1 MTTSIFWKDD
11 PAYLLNAAF
20 LNKMFEAEI
29 PDGYLSANSAGDGV
43 TIAAEVI
50 LKLKSGSTYKAYK
63 VSAAEDITTLDT
75 GSLSIGNDYYVYLC
89 DDATDSGTYLISLNN
104 SAPSG
109 YTTSDSVC
117 IGGFH
122 YGRVR
127 KVDSSGFPLDSGTTV
142 YGSGWETQITT
153 EVVPNSVWDDFNR
166 PLCDPQGMAKVGKIW
181 VDIYQTSEGST
192 ITVTST
198 KLYAG
203 SAESTYNDVPLTGTE
218 SISFYVFNE
227 LAEKANKRLLTYDEW
242 LECAEG
248 SPDGQDNNTYAY
260 TASSNSARNNTGQ
273 VVNAVSASNICDCV
287 GNVYEFVNSNGIVCM
302 GGAWDDST
310 NATQRYEI
318 VTILPTDTNTKVGCR
333 FCCNSK
339 R

>member
-11 PAYLLNAAF
+11 AAYLLNAAY
-20 LNKMFEAEI
+20 LNKVFESESN
-29 PDGYLSANSAGDGV
+29 GYLSVNSAGDGV
-43 TIAAEVI
+43 TIAIETI

-63 VSAAEDITTLDT
+63 VTAAEDITTLDT
-75 GSLSIGNDYYVYLC
+75 GSLILGVDYYVYLC
-89 DDATDSGTYLISLNN
+89 DDSTDSGTYLISYNT
-104 SAPSG
+104 SAPAG
-109 YTTSDSVC
+109 YTASDSVC

-127 KVDSSGFPLDSGTTV
+127 KVNTAGFPLDSGTTV

-181 VDIYQTSEGST
+181 VDIYQASENAP

-198 KLYAG
+198 LLYAG
-203 SAESTYNDVPLTGTE
+203 DSESTYNNVPLTGTE

-227 LAEKANKRLLTYDEW
+227 LAEKTNKRLLTYDEW

-248 SPDGQDNNTYAY
+248 SPAGQDNNTYAY
-260 TASSNSARNNTGQ
+260 TASANSARSNTGQ
-273 VVNAVSASNICDCV
+273 VVNAVSASNMCDCV
-287 GNVYEFVNSNGIVCM
+287 GNVQELVSDLDVVCM

-310 NATQRYEI
+310 NADQRYEV
-318 VTILPTDTNTKVGCR
+318 VTVLPTDTNTKTGCR
-333 FCCNSK
+333 FCCDSK